1 VLASGD
7 LKTDFLAFGLIVPH
21 IWWSFPTLRGTRMKK
36 RYLKLVKYS
45 LKALRHPR
53 LRHRRWWQVIS
64 KPIAN
69 RALWIPCRD
78 TVANGLAIGLFF
90 SVMMIPFQSLPSAVL
105 AMRAK
110 ANVPFAL
117 AACWIS
123 NPFTSPAIILGQF
136 ALGQWMRDTL
146 GVPMPHYLTQVA
158 FNVPHVGTFNLAS
171 FMLGMIVSGVL
182 LALCAYPIVH
192 LFSALMPHHL
202 PVRRN
207 RHIAKADRPVA
218 PSV

>member
-1 VLASGD
+1 LV
-7 LKTDFLAFGLIVPH
+7 FGLIVQG
-21 IWWSFPTLRGTRMKK
+21 IWWSFPTLSGTRMKK

-53 LRHRRWWQVIS
+53 LRHRRWWQVVS

-78 TVANGLAIGLFF
+78 TVATGMAIGLFF
-90 SVMMIPFQSLPSAVL
+90 SVMMIPFQSLPAALL

-117 AACWIS
+117 AACWLS

-136 ALGQWMRDTL
+136 ALGQWLRDRV
-146 GVPMPHYLTQVA
+146 GVPMPHYLTEVS
-158 FNVPHVGTFNLAS
+158 FKIDHVGTLNLAS
-171 FMLGMIVSGVL
+171 FMLGMIVSGVI

-192 LFSALMPHHL
+192 LFSMIMPHHL

-207 RHIAKADRPVA
+207 RHLAKADRPAAPAA

>member
-1 VLASGD
+1 
-7 LKTDFLAFGLIVPH
+7 
-21 IWWSFPTLRGTRMKK
+21 MKK

-78 TVANGLAIGLFF
+78 TVATGLAIGLFF
-90 SVMMIPFQSLPSAVL
+90 SVMMIPFQSLPAALL

-117 AACWIS
+117 APCWIS

-136 ALGQWMRDTL
+136 ALGQWLRDSV

-158 FNVPHVGTFNLAS
+158 FHVPHVGTLNLAS

-182 LALCAYPIVH
+182 LALCAYPVVH

-207 RHIAKADRPVA
+207 RRSANASGPSA
-218 PSV
+218 PAAPAV